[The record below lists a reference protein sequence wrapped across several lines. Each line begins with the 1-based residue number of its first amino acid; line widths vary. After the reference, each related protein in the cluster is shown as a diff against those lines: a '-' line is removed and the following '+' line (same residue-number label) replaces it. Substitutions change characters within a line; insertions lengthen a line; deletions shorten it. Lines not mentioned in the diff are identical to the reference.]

1 MSAPAEIC
9 DSCGKT
15 ITDEQLESG
24 SAIFVLGRGYCP
36 DCKGEAVKDISL
48 DDLSSPPEPPPKAAP
63 KPAVKS
69 ALPPASTPR
78 PAPAKGVEVIRLDV
92 SKEPPPQAT
101 PRTVV
106 APRAG
111 QRRAAAR
118 STGSKKGLLIAFGAA
133 GAAAL
138 AVAILLATR
147 GGGPGKQKPDPIP
160 VAEKPP
166 TPPPV
171 PTAEEKAEEAYRT
184 AITVSRRAESS
195 VDEVLA
201 AIDRAAPVCRGTKYE
216 AELEKIRNGALRDR
230 EQTEA
235 GRSLQPLLEELRSA
249 VASDTGFR
257 RFAEIQDK
265 FQKARELAS
274 RSASN
279 RIGEIN
285 QLQQDYGGR
294 YEKAAD
300 PHLKEIEFTAQVL
313 ADDRRYDEALAKI
326 ETFPRELRQSGAWKS
341 LDILK
346 KDIER
351 KRKLFPPKK

>member
-15 ITDEQLESG
+15 ITDDQLESG
-24 SAIFVLGRGYCP
+24 SAISVLGRSYCP
-36 DCKGEAVKDISL
+36 DCKGQAVKDISL
-48 DDLSSPPEPPPKAAP
+48 DDLASPPEPPPKIPP
-63 KPAVKS
+63 KPPLKT
-69 ALPPASTPR
+69 ALPPSSTPR
-78 PAPAKGVEVIRLDV
+78 PAPAGGVEVIKLDAP
-92 SKEPPPQAT
+92 KEPPPQAT
-101 PRTVV
+101 PRAIV

-111 QRRAAAR
+111 QRRAAGR
-118 STGSKKGLLIAFGAA
+118 STGSKVGLLIAGSA
-133 GAAAL
+133 GAL
-138 AVAILLATR
+138 AVALILATR
-147 GGGPGKQKPDPIP
+147 SGGTGKQKPDPIP
-160 VAEKPP
+160 VAEKTP

-171 PTAEEKAEEAYRT
+171 PTREEKAEEAYRK
-184 AITVSRRAESS
+184 AITISRRTESS
-195 VDEVLA
+195 VEEVLA
-201 AIDRAAPVCRGTKYE
+201 AVDQAVPDCRGTKYE
-216 AELEKIRNGALRDR
+216 AELEKIRTGALRDR
-230 EQTEA
+230 ELTEA
-235 GRSLQPLLEELRSA
+235 GRSLQPLLEDLRSA
-249 VASDTGFR
+249 VASDTAFK

-313 ADDRRYDEALAKI
+313 TDDRRYDEALAKI

-341 LDILK
+341 LDTLK

>member
-24 SAIFVLGRGYCP
+24 SAIFVLGRSYCP
-36 DCKGEAVKDISL
+36 GCKGQAVKDISL
-48 DDLSSPPEPPPKAAP
+48 DDLAAPPEPPPKAAP
-63 KPAVKS
+63 KPPVKS

-78 PAPAKGVEVIRLDV
+78 PAPAKGVEVIKLGAPKD
-92 SKEPPPQAT
+92 PPPEAT
-101 PRTVV
+101 PRTVM
-106 APRAG
+106 ALRAG
-111 QRRAAAR
+111 QRRTAAR
-118 STGSKKGLLIAFGAA
+118 PTGSKVGLLIAGVA
-133 GAAAL
+133 GALAIAL
-138 AVAILLATR
+138 VLATR
-147 GGGPGKQKPDPIP
+147 GGGAEKQKQKPDPIP
-160 VAEKPP
+160 VAEKTP

-171 PTAEEKAEEAYRT
+171 PTLEEKAEEAYRR

-195 VDEVLA
+195 VEEILA
-201 AIDRAAPVCRGTKYE
+201 AIDRAAPDCRGTKYE
-216 AELEKIRNGALRDR
+216 AELEKVRNGALRDR

-257 RFAEIQDK
+257 RFSEIQDK

-313 ADDRRYDEALAKI
+313 TDDRRYDEALAKI

-341 LDILK
+341 LDNLK

-351 KRKLFPPKK
+351 KRKLFPSKK